1 MSINSLRG
9 YTITQS
15 QFQEDSI
22 PNKEKEPNKGK
33 REKRVKIVVDAQN
46 KSGKGINKSIKK
58 NKCKNKRNFY

>member
-46 KSGKGINKSIKK
+46 KSGKGIN
-58 NKCKNKRNFY
+58 